1 MKKITL
7 LAILCGSL
15 AMISCNGSKNDGP
28 DNGPI
33 DLEKEYTELYALGGA
48 LNAWDSNN
56 PVMMTNVGKNLFTI
70 ELDLVRNS
78 ENKLIKFVTKPGPWN
93 EVDFLV
99 PAKLEEGSD
108 YCCYLKEGADNY
120 LQLSNEK
127 AGGLKDWFFGLDAGT
142 SGHYILTVNPKDLT
156 VNAEKVSSIED
167 KPQTVWKEGWVYM
180 VGDATPVAWE
190 IGSPYEMTKE
200 SEGVFTYEG
209 VLAAGEVKFPV
220 EFRWDGPTYLSD
232 TEGTDITAGGEFNVV
247 LQPEG
252 QPDYKFR
259 VTQAG
264 SYKLTLDTVNLKL
277 KVEAK

>member
-1 MKKITL
+1 
-7 LAILCGSL
+7 
-15 AMISCNGSKNDGP
+15 
-28 DNGPI
+28 
-33 DLEKEYTELYALGGA
+33 
-48 LNAWDSNN
+48 
-56 PVMMTNVGKNLFTI
+56 
-70 ELDLVRNS
+70 
-78 ENKLIKFVTKPGPWN
+78 
-93 EVDFLV
+93 
-99 PAKLEEGSD
+99 
-108 YCCYLKEGADNY
+108 
-120 LQLSNEK
+120 
-127 AGGLKDWFFGLDAGT
+127 
-142 SGHYILTVNPKDLT
+142 
-156 VNAEKVSSIED
+156 
-167 KPQTVWKEGWVYM
+167 M

-247 LQPEG
+247 LRPEG

-277 KVEAK
+277 KAEVK

>member
-15 AMISCNGSKNDGP
+15 AMVSCNGSKNDGP

-99 PAKLEEGSD
+99 PAQLEEGSD

-156 VNAEKVSSIED
+156 VNA
-167 KPQTVWKEGWVYM
+167 
-180 VGDATPVAWE
+180 
-190 IGSPYEMTKE
+190 
-200 SEGVFTYEG
+200 
-209 VLAAGEVKFPV
+209 
-220 EFRWDGPTYLSD
+220 
-232 TEGTDITAGGEFNVV
+232 
-247 LQPEG
+247 
-252 QPDYKFR
+252 
-259 VTQAG
+259 
-264 SYKLTLDTVNLKL
+264 
-277 KVEAK
+277 